1 MKPADLHLARPVVH
15 LGPGHHVPG
24 WVQSLDR
31 ACFGTPW
38 GPLEEDEHIWSIE
51 TRAFARW
58 RVVPNIG
65 EAELLRLAV
74 AANSRRAGLGRAL
87 LRHSMTQLGRLG
99 IHVLF
104 LEVRVS
110 NHGARAL
117 YENEGWVFQ
126 GLRER
131 YYRDG
136 EDAAIYRLES

>member
-1 MKPADLHLARPVVH
+1 VKTAVPAQPVAHLRP
-15 LGPGHHVPG
+15 GGHVPG

-31 ACFGTPW
+31 SCFGTPW
-38 GPLEEDEHIWSIE
+38 GPLEEDEHIWSVD

-58 RVVPNIG
+58 RVVAHIG

-74 AANSRRAGLGRAL
+74 APNSRRSGLGRAL
-87 LRHSMTQLGRLG
+87 LRHSAMALGRMG
-99 IHVLF
+99 VHVFF

-117 YENEGWVFQ
+117 YEAEGWVYQ
-126 GLRER
+126 GDREH

-136 EDAAIYRLES
+136 EDAAIYRLET